1 MKYTLTPLN
10 KTFKLHL
17 LHLNCLTE
25 QTVNHNT
32 ISRHMSTEHVS
43 EPTHRVPQYYS

>member
-17 LHLNCLTE
+17 LHLNCLTK
-25 QTVNHNT
+25 QAN
-32 ISRHMSTEHVS
+32 S
-43 EPTHRVPQYYS
+43 EP